1 MQFVDWREERKGFI
15 RFVKGASE
23 ASADISRVGIGVL
36 FVVQECWTGYG
47 TLLALLLLNLRRPT
61 RLAAG
66 EIAGGVFL
74 GICFHARAGSV
85 VGFILVVLGASL
97 GHAGNLREPS
107 EVESGLSC
115 GFSPSR
121 TGSFGD
127 AGKNESGW
135 SPPPPSANEFSI
147 PIVDNP
153 TKTAVLAESPD
164 GQPTPDDCRPKPGPG
179 SLAFL

>member
-47 TLLALLLLNLRRPT
+47 TLLALLLLNLRRPS
-61 RLAAG
+61 RMAAC
-66 EIAGGVFL
+66 ELAGGVFL

-107 EVESGLSC
+107 EVESGWTL
-115 GFSPSR
+115 PS
-121 TGSFGD
+121 
-127 AGKNESGW
+127 
-135 SPPPPSANEFSI
+135 PSANEF
-147 PIVDNP
+147 PISV
-153 TKTAVLAESPD
+153 V
-164 GQPTPDDCRPKPGPG
+164 DCRPKPGPG

>member
-47 TLLALLLLNLRRPT
+47 TLLALLLLNLRRPS
-61 RLAAG
+61 RMAAG

-97 GHAGNLREPS
+97 GHAGSLREPS
-107 EVESGLSC
+107 EVESG
-115 GFSPSR
+115 
-121 TGSFGD
+121 
-127 AGKNESGW
+127 W
-135 SPPPPSANEFSI
+135 SPPPLFANES
-147 PIVDNP
+147 PDAVVEP
-153 TKTAVLAESPD
+153 TKTAVLVESPD
-164 GQPTPDDCRPKPGPG
+164 GQPTPTDCRPKPGPG
-179 SLAFL
+179 SVDFL